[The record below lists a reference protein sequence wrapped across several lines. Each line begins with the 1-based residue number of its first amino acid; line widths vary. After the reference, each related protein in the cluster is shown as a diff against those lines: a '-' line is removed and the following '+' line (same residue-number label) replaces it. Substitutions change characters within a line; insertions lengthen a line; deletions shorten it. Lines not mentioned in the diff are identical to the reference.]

1 MLIPSKADAARIGAE
16 LKRWS
21 QRPVGAI
28 NARVLGLAAVGFVM
42 MLVAARRAAD
52 PASAVGGIAAMFA
65 VLQGTIHFM
74 SLGLLRGLLRGGVAE
89 AQDAILALRNPR
101 RLSNLDM
108 AALWL
113 LIALTA
119 RLWE

>member
-28 NARVLGLAAVGFVM
+28 NARVLGLVVVVFVM